1 LGIARQIVITYVI
14 ATSLKG
20 ITRMI
25 DYPQLLLLGAI
36 AGFTIFLGLPLA
48 VLQNVS
54 SRKKGFLNAIAIG
67 ILVFLIIDVF
77 SHAWDTASS
86 AARDAYVGTTP
97 VSGAVLDLLAV
108 FGGIAIGLLGLVFY
122 EAKYMTRVAPAI
134 AQPQQTVESSSGG
147 GPQALLQ
154 TQLIEN
160 VNAYK
165 LAMMIAIGIGA
176 HNFSEGLAIGQSYAQ
191 GSIGLALILIIGF
204 GAHNAT
210 EGFGIASPL
219 TNLVKRPSSR
229 FLATVGLVGGGPTFL
244 GTLAGSLVGVSDFT
258 YVLFLSIAGGALVYV
273 SMLMYNSGR
282 RQTTNR
288 VLMIGIFVGLCAG
301 FLTDL
306 IVTLGGA

>member
-1 LGIARQIVITYVI
+1 L
-14 ATSLKG
+14 
-20 ITRMI
+20 I
-25 DYPQLLLLGAI
+25 DYAQLLLLGAI
-36 AGFTIFLGLPLA
+36 AGLTIFLGLPLA

-77 SHAWDTASS
+77 SHAWDTAST
-86 AARDAYVGTTP
+86 AAADAYLGKAPVG
-97 VSGAVLDLLAV
+97 SAVLDLFAV
-108 FGGIAIGLLGLVFY
+108 FGGIAIGLLGLVVY
-122 EAKYMTRVAPAI
+122 EAKYMTRVATVV
-134 AQPQQTVESSSGG
+134 PQQARAVEIDSGLG
-147 GPQALLQ
+147 SQALSQ
-154 TQLIEN
+154 TQLFEN
-160 VNAYK
+160 VGAYR

-176 HNFSEGLAIGQSYAQ
+176 HNFSEGLAIGQSYAS

-219 TNLVKRPSSR
+219 TSLVKRPTTR
-229 FLATVGLVGGGPTFL
+229 FLVTAGLVGGGPTFL
-244 GTLAGSLVGVSDFT
+244 GTLTGSLVGVSDFT
-258 YVLFLSIAGGALVYV
+258 YILFLCIAGGALVYV

-288 VLMIGIFVGLCAG
+288 ILMIGIFVGLCAG
-301 FLTDL
+301 FITDL

>member
-1 LGIARQIVITYVI
+1 M
-14 ATSLKG
+14 
-20 ITRMI
+20 TRRIGTI
-25 DYPQLLLLGAI
+25 DYLQLLVLGAF
-36 AGFTIFLGLPLA
+36 AGLTIFLGLPLA
-48 VLQNVS
+48 LLQNVS
-54 SRKKGFLNAIAIG
+54 SSKKGFLNAIAVG

-86 AARDAYVGTTP
+86 AAADAFAGKAST
-97 VSGAVLDLLAV
+97 GDAVLDLLAV

-122 EAKYMTRVAPAI
+122 ESRYMASPVGPAQ
-134 AQPQQTVESSSGG
+134 QPQQVTVSSSSVGT
-147 GPQALLQ
+147 ASSLLLRDQ
-154 TQLIEN
+154 SIEQ
-160 VNAYK
+160 VSAYK

-176 HNFSEGLAIGQSYAQ
+176 HNFSEGLAIGQSYAA

-219 TNLVKRPSSR
+219 TRLTKRPSAQ
-229 FLATVGLVGGGPTFL
+229 FIATAGLVGGGPTFL
-244 GTLAGSLVGVSDFT
+244 GTLTGSLIGVSDFT
-258 YVLFLSIAGGALVYV
+258 YILFLSMAGGALVYV

-282 RQTTNR
+282 RQTNNR
-288 VLMIGIFVGLCAG
+288 ILMTGIFVGLCAG